1 MEDLGDTQD
10 FDEDAVPDVVPPNA
24 GKNSPDDEGNEY
36 IVEVGVKSNN
46 NSSPTLHVD
55 ILEYQVQK
63 MNINQL
69 KEKLGKIKTLYV
81 TKKIFMKNF
90 KQF

>member
-24 GKNSPDDEGNEY
+24 GKNSPDDEGNES

-46 NSSPTLHVD
+46 NSSPTVHVD
-55 ILEYQVQK
+55 IPEYHVHK

-69 KEKLGKIKTLYV
+69 KEKLRKIKTLYV
-81 TKKIFMKNF
+81 TKKKYL
-90 KQF
+90 